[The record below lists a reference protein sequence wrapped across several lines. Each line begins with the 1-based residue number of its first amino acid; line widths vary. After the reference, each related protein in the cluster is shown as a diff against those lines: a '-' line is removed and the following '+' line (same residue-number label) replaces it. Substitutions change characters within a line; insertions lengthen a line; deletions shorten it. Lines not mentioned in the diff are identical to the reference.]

1 MQTIDQIR
9 LSNNHDSVDKT
20 KSIVIHFDYDKKD
33 IEKEIDKYSE
43 KYNLKHC
50 DKISDIRCDGSINEI
65 SEKDIEKIE
74 KDVVELAEVFTTVQ
88 NMVVQQKDAI
98 NTIDINI
105 DNTSE
110 YVIIAQDDLDEI
122 EKIKKANITK
132 KTIIYSVGVL
142 AISIPISIL
151 GGPISGIS
159 FAILGISS
167 VKGYSIFKGKIF

>member
-1 MQTIDQIR
+1 MQTIDQIS
-9 LSNNHDSVDKT
+9 SNNNQDIVNKN
-20 KSIVIHFDYDKKD
+20 KGIVIHFDYDEKD
-33 IEKEIDKYSE
+33 IELEIDKYSE

-50 DKISDIRCDGSINEI
+50 DKPNENEIELSINKY

-88 NMVVQQKDAI
+88 DMVVQQKDVI
-98 NTIDINI
+98 NTIEINI

-122 EKIKKANITK
+122 EKIRQGVINK

-142 AISIPISIL
+142 AISIPISVL
-151 GGPISGIS
+151 AGPFVGIS
-159 FAILGISS
+159 FAVLGVTSI
-167 VKGYSIFKGKIF
+167 KGYSVFNKNI

>member
-1 MQTIDQIR
+1 MQTIDQISS
-9 LSNNHDSVDKT
+9 SNNQDVVNKN
-20 KSIVIHFDYDKKD
+20 KGIVIHFEYDEKD
-33 IEKEIDKYSE
+33 IEREIDEYSE

-50 DKISDIRCDGSINEI
+50 DKTNDTEFDDSINQY

-74 KDVVELAEVFTTVQ
+74 KDVVELVEVFTTVQ
-88 NMVVQQKDAI
+88 DMVVQQKDAI

-122 EKIKKANITK
+122 EKIRKGIITK

-142 AISIPISIL
+142 AISIPISVLAGPFIGVTFAVL
-151 GGPISGIS
+151 GVGSI
-159 FAILGISS
+159 
-167 VKGYSIFKGKIF
+167 KGYSVFNKNT